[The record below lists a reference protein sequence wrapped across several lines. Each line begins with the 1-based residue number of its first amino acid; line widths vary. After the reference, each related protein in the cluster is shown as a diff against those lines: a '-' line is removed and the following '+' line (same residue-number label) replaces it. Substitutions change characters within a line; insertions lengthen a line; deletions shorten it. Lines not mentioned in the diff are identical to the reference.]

1 MKKTKKW
8 KEKKHENEWKELL
21 GEEERKTK
29 VNNKNK
35 LYSEQDKINLEGKI
49 SVKFSKKKN
58 EKPTGLKT
66 KIEK

>member
-1 MKKTKKW
+1 VKKN
-8 KEKKHENEWKELL
+8 EKL
-21 GEEERKTK
+21 K